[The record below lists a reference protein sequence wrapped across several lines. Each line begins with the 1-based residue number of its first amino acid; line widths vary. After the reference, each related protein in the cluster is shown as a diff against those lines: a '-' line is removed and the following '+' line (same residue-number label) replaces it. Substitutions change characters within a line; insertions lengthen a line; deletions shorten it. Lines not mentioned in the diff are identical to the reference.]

1 MLRAVALASV
11 RDNEVQPREAA
22 ERAEPLAE
30 LEQIAREGQRTLVHV
45 RGAASSLE
53 AVARHVERCAR
64 DAGRK
69 VVRVAGLPT
78 DDPWRELA
86 SRVGTQ
92 GSSTAPLARA
102 LINDPLAA
110 ASVIAQAGAGSVLV
124 VVDDRRTQ
132 WGRAAADEI
141 ARVLSGE
148 GEGPVVVSLSAAPPP
163 SGSTAHVIE
172 LGDVCPRDVKSFWRA
187 LVADAAPPASIERLE
202 HVESWWLA
210 AQRTPADEPCE
221 PELLSVAARRLLGR
235 LRLSQRGWSLAQVSR
250 LGPASARDELVH
262 KGLFSVDGS
271 GRLVATGAPMPVI
284 ETDTTDAVDVAC
296 ALEATW
302 PAETWAAARA
312 SELFGIAG
320 DFDRA
325 EAAASR
331 AIGALTDADAR
342 ADFGDRWE
350 ATLAN
355 APTVDAAPRLRR
367 SAELA
372 LRVGDVERA
381 LGFARSLVSRDD
393 SCDALVTLGRA
404 TGVRGDLTTAAI
416 VLDKA
421 LAKATDAATRA
432 RASVEIAE
440 VRYTM
445 GEIDAARAHAESA
458 FADAPDLTTRLT
470 ARNVLGKLLLA
481 RGAWIEAERHFATDA
496 CDAAC
501 QGDVTCELRARLN
514 RAIALLSSGRRDEAR
529 AMLNEVLVEGER
541 AGEPRAVSFALQN
554 LATIAILKHEYTD
567 ALRLAEQAIDVCR
580 GVGEKIALA
589 RLIANLA
596 ELRLRLGLV
605 AEADQALAFG
615 RKACGPSIPAS
626 RAAHFALVAAR
637 VRLARGNTL
646 EAAAEVAAALA
657 AVGASSDGAKL
668 GECYRIAA
676 RIALEDGD
684 LARMAHALEKARAA
698 ANSIGAKAEVTLL
711 EAHRARAA
719 GEPYLEI
726 GLEAL
731 ELVRSADDGD
741 LAREAH
747 TLLARARFDADDSA
761 AARAHVAAALALQ
774 ACVADALPEE
784 LRVRFLARRELAELA
799 RLAAHG
805 DDHDGSG
812 VAGRDDAR
820 HGDGR
825 EPSSDVRRSV
835 RPSARPEAQA
845 RTIVGKDPAIVAL
858 LAAVQ
863 KIGPS
868 DATVLVHGESGTGK
882 ELVAD
887 AIHRASD
894 RRHGPLVKVN
904 CSALVETL
912 LLSELFGHEKGSFTG
927 AAARRRGR
935 FEMAEGGTLFLDE
948 IGDISARTQVA
959 LLRVLQ
965 EKTFERVGGVT
976 QIQADVRIV
985 CATHRDLKAMVARGE
1000 FREDLYYRLRGVVLE
1015 VPALRSRLGDLS
1027 AIAESI
1033 LARVASERG
1042 VPVKRIAQGALA
1054 ALKAHTWPGNV
1065 RELDNALRA
1074 AALFADGD
1082 VLTTDDFSNNV
1093 ESLRDL
1099 VAPVTLSS
1107 PAGIGAASVAPEMT
1121 FSDAPPSTREQGGAS
1136 TTEMAYAHVRSGVS
1150 LSDMKRLI
1158 EEECIERA
1166 LAEVGREH
1174 HPRCDVARHEAAE
1187 AFTAGQAVRLR
1198 RRRCRRGGHVI
1209 MGGRRFA
1216 LLGVAIALACS
1227 AFGCVG
1233 ESTRTPATTRRSR
1246 PCRATSTATWWWVT
1260 SRTQRAKKSP
1270 RPARKTR
1277 IPSRA
1282 RGSPAGTPAAATRRR
1297 ARCPVS
1303 LAIRSTRCSPTRPR
1317 STATATTPRRR
1328 SNSDP
1333 PPPAEA
1339 VSRSEPS

>member
-1 MLRAVALASV
+1 
-11 RDNEVQPREAA
+11 
-22 ERAEPLAE
+22 
-30 LEQIAREGQRTLVHV
+30 
-45 RGAASSLE
+45 
-53 AVARHVERCAR
+53 
-64 DAGRK
+64 
-69 VVRVAGLPT
+69 
-78 DDPWRELA
+78 
-86 SRVGTQ
+86 
-92 GSSTAPLARA
+92 
-102 LINDPLAA
+102 
-110 ASVIAQAGAGSVLV
+110 
-124 VVDDRRTQ
+124 
-132 WGRAAADEI
+132 
-141 ARVLSGE
+141 
-148 GEGPVVVSLSAAPPP
+148 
-163 SGSTAHVIE
+163 
-172 LGDVCPRDVKSFWRA
+172 
-187 LVADAAPPASIERLE
+187 
-202 HVESWWLA
+202 
-210 AQRTPADEPCE
+210 
-221 PELLSVAARRLLGR
+221 
-235 LRLSQRGWSLAQVSR
+235 
-250 LGPASARDELVH
+250 
-262 KGLFSVDGS
+262 
-271 GRLVATGAPMPVI
+271 
-284 ETDTTDAVDVAC
+284 
-296 ALEATW
+296 
-302 PAETWAAARA
+302 
-312 SELFGIAG
+312 
-320 DFDRA
+320 
-325 EAAASR
+325 
-331 AIGALTDADAR
+331 
-342 ADFGDRWE
+342 
-350 ATLAN
+350 
-355 APTVDAAPRLRR
+355 
-367 SAELA
+367 
-372 LRVGDVERA
+372 
-381 LGFARSLVSRDD
+381 
-393 SCDALVTLGRA
+393 
-404 TGVRGDLTTAAI
+404 
-416 VLDKA
+416 
-421 LAKATDAATRA
+421 
-432 RASVEIAE
+432 
-440 VRYTM
+440 
-445 GEIDAARAHAESA
+445 
-458 FADAPDLTTRLT
+458 
-470 ARNVLGKLLLA
+470 LLA
-481 RGAWIEAERHFATDA
+481 RGAWIDAERHFATDA
-496 CDAAC
+496 CEAAC

-580 GVGEKIALA
+580 AVGEKIALA

-698 ANSIGAKAEVTLL
+698 ANSAGAKAEVTLL

-731 ELVRSADDGD
+731 ELVRSADDGE

-774 ACVADALPEE
+774 ACVADALPDE
-784 LRVRFLARRELAELA
+784 LRARFLARRDLAELA
-799 RLAAHG
+799 RLAAHR
-805 DDHDGSG
+805 DEPQ
-812 VAGRDDAR
+812 DDAR
-820 HGDGR
+820 SGDGR
-825 EPSSDVRRSV
+825 V
-835 RPSARPEAQA
+835 RPSARPDAQA
-845 RTIVGKDPAIVAL
+845 RTIVGKDPTIVAL

-894 RRHGPLVKVN
+894 RRNGPLVKVN
-904 CSALVETL
+904 CAALVETL

-927 AAARRRGR
+927 AASRRRGR

-948 IGDISARTQVA
+948 IGDISPRTQVA

-1015 VPALRSRLGDLS
+1015 VPALRSRLGDLG
-1027 AIAESI
+1027 AIADSI

-1054 ALKAHTWPGNV
+1054 ALKAHSWPGNV

-1082 VLTTDDFSNNV
+1082 VLATDDFSNNV

-1099 VAPVTLSS
+1099 IAPPTLSS
-1107 PAGIGAASVAPEMT
+1107 PSGIGAASVAPEMPIA
-1121 FSDAPPSTREQGGAS
+1121 DVPPSTREQGGAS
-1136 TTEMAYAHVRSGVS
+1136 TTEMAYASVRSGVS

-1158 EEECIERA
+1158 EKECIERA
-1166 LAEVGREH
+1166 LAESGGNITR
-1174 HPRCDVARHEAAE
+1174 AA
-1187 AFTAGQAVRLR
+1187 T
-1198 RRRCRRGGHVI
+1198 
-1209 MGGRRFA
+1209 
-1216 LLGVAIALACS
+1216 LLGM
-1227 AFGCVG
+1227 
-1233 ESTRTPATTRRSR
+1233 
-1246 PCRATSTATWWWVT
+1246 
-1260 SRTQRAKKSP
+1260 K
-1270 RPARKTR
+1270 
-1277 IPSRA
+1277 
-1282 RGSPAGTPAAATRRR
+1282 
-1297 ARCPVS
+1297 
-1303 LAIRSTRCSPTRPR
+1303 RPR
-1317 STATATTPRRR
+1317 LSQLVKQYGFGGVDA
-1328 SNSDP
+1328 D
-1333 PPPAEA
+1333 AEDM
-1339 VSRSEPS
+1339 